1 MSDTPEPMLTSRHGN
16 CGVGLLSK
24 ETPYFGGSGLGR
36 SRIWGTDAAGWG
48 VLRKN
53 DDASPS
59 AGRGCTESVVV
70 CSVGDVVGTIAAE
83 EAVEG

>member
-24 ETPYFGGSGLGR
+24 VTPYFGGSGLGR
-36 SRIWGTDAAGWG
+36 SKIWGTGAVGCG
-48 VLRKN
+48 VLSE

-59 AGRGCTESVVV
+59 AGRGSTEGVEV
-70 CSVGDVVGTIAAE
+70 CSVGDTVGTVTE
-83 EAVEG
+83 KED